1 MSRALAGHR
10 TITVERIADKVYEGE
25 PLTFEE
31 GVWLLQ
37 YPRLPE
43 IAALANAVRERIH
56 PERIVTYVVGRII
69 NYTNVCWVRCKFC
82 SFYRVPGHDEGYMLS
97 LDEIFA
103 KIQEL
108 VDKGGVEVLIQ
119 GGLNPRLKL
128 DYYENLFASIRERFP
143 QVIIH
148 ALSPTEIIYI
158 AHISRLSIEQTLRR
172 LQQAGL
178 QSIPGGGG
186 EILVDRVRRQIAP
199 YKHTVDEWLAC
210 MRIAHEL
217 GIYSTATMM
226 FGHVET
232 IEDRIEHLLRVR
244 ELQAETGGFRAFI
257 AWNFQPEETE
267 LPHIKKATGY
277 DYLRTVAVAR
287 LMLHNVPNLQASILT
302 QGPKITQIA
311 LGYGINDLGS
321 TMIEENVVSAAG
333 SKFIPTAAEMERLI
347 RDAGYE
353 PRRRNTRYE
362 LLE

>member
-1 MSRALAGHR
+1 MSRALAAHLE
-10 TITVERIADKVYEGE
+10 TSIDHIADKVYSGE
-25 PLTFEE
+25 PLTFED
-31 GVWLLQ
+31 GVWLFH

-43 IAALANAVRERIH
+43 IAALANAVRERLH
-56 PERIVTYVVGRII
+56 PNGIVTYVVGRII

-82 SFYRVPGHDEGYMLS
+82 SFYRVPGSAEGYTLS
-97 LDEIFA
+97 LEEIFA

-119 GGLNPRLKL
+119 GGLNPRLKI
-128 DYYENLFASIRERFP
+128 DYYETLFSAIRERFP

-158 AHISRLSIEQTLRR
+158 AHISRLSIEQTLSR
-172 LQQAGL
+172 LREAGL

-186 EILVDRVRRQIAP
+186 EILVDRVRKQIAP
-199 YKHTVDEWLAC
+199 YKHTVDEWLDC
-210 MRIAHEL
+210 MRVAHEM

-232 IEDRIEHLLRVR
+232 IEDRVEHLLRIR
-244 ELQAETGGFRAFI
+244 ELQEQTGGFRAFI

-267 LPHIKKATGY
+267 LSHLPKATGY
-277 DYLRTVAVAR
+277 DYLRTVAIAR

-302 QGPKITQIA
+302 QGHKITQIA

-362 LLE
+362 LLD

>member
-1 MSRALAGHR
+1 MSRVIIDTD
-10 TITVERIADKVYEGE
+10 TITIERIADKVFSGE
-25 PLTFEE
+25 PLQFEE
-31 GVWLLQ
+31 GLWLFR

-56 PERIVTYVVGRII
+56 PRRIVTYVVGRII

-82 SFYRVPGHDEGYMLS
+82 SFYRVPGHEEGYTLS
-97 LDEIFA
+97 MQEIFD
-103 KIQEL
+103 KIDEL
-108 VDKGGVEVLIQ
+108 VAQGGVEVLIQ
-119 GGLNPRLKL
+119 GGLNPRLKI
-128 DYYENLFASIRERFP
+128 DYYENLFSAIRERYP
-143 QVIIH
+143 HLIIH
-148 ALSPTEIIYI
+148 GLSPTEIIYI

-172 LQQAGL
+172 LQAAGL

-186 EILVDRVRRQIAP
+186 EILVDRVRQQIAP
-199 YKHTVDEWLAC
+199 YKHTVDEWLGC

-232 IEDRIEHLLRVR
+232 LEDRVEHLLRIR
-244 ELQAETGGFRAFI
+244 ELQEQTGGFRAFI

-267 LPHIKKATGY
+267 MPYIPKATGY

-333 SKFIPTAAEMERLI
+333 NKFIPTAAEMERLI

-362 LLE
+362 LLN

>member
-1 MSRALAGHR
+1 MSRALVEHSTM
-10 TITVERIADKVYEGE
+10 TIEHIAEKVYSGE

-31 GVWLLQ
+31 GVWLFR

-56 PERIVTYVVGRII
+56 PNRIVTYVVGRII

-82 SFYRVPGHDEGYMLS
+82 SFYRVPGSAEGYTLS
-97 LDEIFA
+97 MQEIFD

-119 GGLNPRLKL
+119 GGLNPRLKI
-128 DYYENLFASIRERFP
+128 DYYETLFSAIRERFP

-158 AHISRLSIEQTLRR
+158 AHISRLSIAQTLSR
-172 LQQAGL
+172 LRAAGL

-186 EILVDRVRRQIAP
+186 EILVDRVRKQIAP
-199 YKHTVDEWLAC
+199 YKHTVDEWLDC
-210 MRIAHEL
+210 MRVAHEM

-232 IEDRIEHLLRVR
+232 IEDRVEHLLRIR
-244 ELQAETGGFRAFI
+244 ELQEQTGGFRAFI

-267 LPHIKKATGY
+267 LSHLPKATGY
-277 DYLRTVAVAR
+277 DYLRTVAIAR

-333 SKFIPTAAEMERLI
+333 NKFIPTAAEMERLI

-362 LLE
+362 LLD

>member
-1 MSRALAGHR
+1 MAHTLLNTE
-10 TITVERIADKVYEGE
+10 TITIEHIADKVFRGE
-25 PLTFEE
+25 PLGFEE
-31 GVWLLQ
+31 GVWLFR

-43 IAALANAVRERIH
+43 VAALANAVRHRLH
-56 PERIVTYVVGRII
+56 PNRIVTYVVGRII

-82 SFYRVPGHDEGYMLS
+82 SFYRVPGDAEGYTLS

-108 VDKGGVEVLIQ
+108 VDRGGVEVLIQ
-119 GGLNPRLKL
+119 GGLNPRLKI
-128 DYYENLFASIRERFP
+128 DYYENLFSAIRERFP

-158 AHISRLSIEQTLRR
+158 AHISRLSIEQTLHRMR
-172 LQQAGL
+172 EAGL
-178 QSIPGGGG
+178 HSIPGGGG

-199 YKHTVDEWLAC
+199 YKHTVDEWLDC
-210 MRIAHEL
+210 MRIAHEM

-232 IEDRIEHLLRVR
+232 IEDRVEHLLRIR
-244 ELQAETGGFRAFI
+244 ELQEQTGGFRAFI

-267 LPHIKKATGY
+267 LRHLKKATGY

-287 LMLHNVPNLQASILT
+287 LMLHNVPNVQASILT
-302 QGPKITQIA
+302 QGPKISQIA
-311 LGYGINDLGS
+311 LSYGVNDLGS
-321 TMIEENVVSAAG
+321 IMIEENVVSAAG
-333 SKFIPTAAEMERLI
+333 SKFIPSEAEMQRLI
-347 RDAGYE
+347 RDAGFE

-362 LLE
+362 LLD

>member
-1 MSRALAGHR
+1 MSQTQVVSAPI
-10 TITVERIADKVYEGE
+10 TIERIADKVYSGE
-25 PLTFEE
+25 PLSFED
-31 GVWLLQ
+31 GVWLFR
-37 YPRLPE
+37 YPCLPE
-43 IAALANAVRERIH
+43 IAALADFVRQRIH
-56 PERIVTYVVGRII
+56 PNRIVTYVVGRII

-82 SFYRVPGHDEGYMLS
+82 SFYRVPGDAEGYTLS

-108 VDKGGVEVLIQ
+108 VDVGGVEVLIQ

-128 DYYENLFASIRERFP
+128 DYYENLFSAIRERFP

-158 AHISRLSIEQTLRR
+158 AHISRLSIEQTLYR
-172 LQQAGL
+172 LREAGL

-186 EILVDRVRRQIAP
+186 EILVDRVRAQIAP
-199 YKHTVDEWLAC
+199 YKHTVDEWLSC
-210 MRIAHEL
+210 MRIAHEM

-232 IEDRIEHLLRVR
+232 IEDRVEHLLRIR
-244 ELQAETGGFRAFI
+244 QLQERTGGFRAFI

-267 LPHIKKATGY
+267 LPHIPKASGY
-277 DYLRTVAVAR
+277 DYLRTVAIAR
-287 LMLHNVPNLQASILT
+287 LILHNVPNLQASILT

-321 TMIEENVVSAAG
+321 IMIEENVVSAAG
-333 SKFIPTAAEMERLI
+333 SKFIPTASEMERLI
-347 RDAGYE
+347 RGAGYE

-362 LLE
+362 LLD

>member
-1 MSRALAGHR
+1 MSRTLTADPSI
-10 TITVERIADKVYEGE
+10 TIEHIADRVYNNE

-31 GVWLLQ
+31 GVWLFR

-43 IAALANAVRERIH
+43 IAALADHVRQRIH
-56 PERIVTYVVGRII
+56 PNRIVTYIIGRIV

-82 SFYRVPGHDEGYMLS
+82 SFYRVPGHDEGYTLS
-97 LDEIFA
+97 MDEIFA

-128 DYYENLFASIRERFP
+128 DYYENLFSSIRERFP

-158 AHISRLSIEQTLRR
+158 AHISKLSIEQTLQR
-172 LQQAGL
+172 LRAAGL

-186 EILVDRVRRQIAP
+186 EILVDRVRQQIAP
-199 YKHTVDEWLAC
+199 YKHTVDEWLEC
-210 MRIAHEL
+210 MRIAHEM

-226 FGHVET
+226 FGHVES
-232 IEDRIEHLLRVR
+232 IEDRVEHLMRIR
-244 ELQAETGGFRAFI
+244 ELQAQTGGFRAFI
-257 AWNFQPEETE
+257 AWNFQPEQTE
-267 LPHIKKATGY
+267 MPHIRKASGY
-277 DYLRTVAVAR
+277 DYLRTVAIAR

-302 QGPKITQIA
+302 QGPKISQIA

-321 TMIEENVVSAAG
+321 IMIEENVVSAAG
-333 SKFIPTAAEMERLI
+333 SKFIPTAEEMERLI

-362 LLE
+362 LLD

>member
-1 MSRALAGHR
+1 MSRALVEHSTM
-10 TITVERIADKVYEGE
+10 TIEHIAEKVYSGK

-31 GVWLLQ
+31 GVWLFR

-56 PERIVTYVVGRII
+56 PNRIVTYVVGRII

-82 SFYRVPGHDEGYMLS
+82 SFYRVPGSAEGYTLS
-97 LDEIFA
+97 MQEIFD

-119 GGLNPRLKL
+119 GGLNPRLKI
-128 DYYENLFASIRERFP
+128 DYYETLFSAIRERFP

-158 AHISRLSIEQTLRR
+158 AHISRLSIAQTLSR
-172 LQQAGL
+172 LRAAGL

-186 EILVDRVRRQIAP
+186 EILVDRVRKQIAP
-199 YKHTVDEWLAC
+199 YKHTVDEWLDC
-210 MRIAHEL
+210 MRVAHEM

-232 IEDRIEHLLRVR
+232 IEDRVEHLLRIR
-244 ELQAETGGFRAFI
+244 ELQEQTGGFRAFI

-267 LPHIKKATGY
+267 LSHLHKATGY
-277 DYLRTVAVAR
+277 DYLRTVAIAR

-333 SKFIPTAAEMERLI
+333 NKFIPTAAEMERLI

-353 PRRRNTRYE
+353 PRRRNTRYD
-362 LLE
+362 LLD

>member
-1 MSRALAGHR
+1 MTQILTETESI
-10 TITVERIADKVYEGE
+10 TIERIAEKVFEGE

-31 GVWLLQ
+31 GVWLFR

-43 IAALANAVRERIH
+43 IAALANAVRVRIH
-56 PERIVTYVVGRII
+56 PNRIVTYVVGRII

-82 SFYRVPGHDEGYMLS
+82 SFYRVPGSTEGYTLS
-97 LDEIFA
+97 MQEIFD

-119 GGLNPRLKL
+119 GGLNPRLKI
-128 DYYENLFASIRERFP
+128 DYYENLFSSIRERFP

-158 AHISRLSIEQTLRR
+158 AHISRLSIAQTLSR
-172 LQQAGL
+172 LRAAGL

-186 EILVDRVRRQIAP
+186 EILVDRVRKQIAP
-199 YKHTVDEWLAC
+199 YKHTVDEWLDC
-210 MRIAHEL
+210 MRVAHEM

-232 IEDRIEHLLRVR
+232 IEDRVEHLLRIR
-244 ELQAETGGFRAFI
+244 ELQEQTGGFRAFI

-267 LPHIKKATGY
+267 LSHLSKATGY
-277 DYLRTVAVAR
+277 DYLRTVAIAR

-353 PRRRNTRYE
+353 PRRRNTRYD
-362 LLE
+362 LLD